1 MVAASCF
8 NPVFLKI
15 LKTKLHLLK
24 HQKSKMIMAMLKACF
39 NQVYNLAPIKAK
51 IGLKVKI

>member
-1 MVAASCF
+1 
-8 NPVFLKI
+8 
-15 LKTKLHLLK
+15 
-24 HQKSKMIMAMLKACF
+24 MIMAMLKACF